1 MPDWKLTDE
10 QIVNTVNEC
19 YKSTGMLMCAAK
31 AVPSDRAIALAAQ
44 KRLVGWDRFHLL
56 EAPPFKE
63 VTATFTGS
71 IRWIGE
77 ADWQE
82 LCKELGVK

>member
-19 YKSTGMLMCAAK
+19 YKSTGMLMRAAK

-44 KRLVGWDRFHLL
+44 KRLVEWLL
-56 EAPPFKE
+56 EEGYLYSARDE
-63 VTATFTGS
+63 GS
-71 IRWIGE
+71 QEEGLLLPME
-77 ADWQE
+77 DWQA
-82 LCKELGVK
+82 LCRELGEKDA